1 MSGIGEL
8 SERIARLEEQIKSM
22 DERLER
28 IERLIYGNSN
38 PDSLIQRIIR
48 LEGDIKSVKTMNR
61 VLLLLLAV
69 NLLMLTVNVIF
80 RFIH

>member
-1 MSGIGEL
+1 MSGFGEL

-38 PDSLIQRIIR
+38 PDSLIQRITR

-61 VLLLLLAV
+61 ALLLLLAV